1 MKDSLTENFLDL
13 KKLVFKSELEDY
25 YDLSGKVVE
34 KKLVDEST
42 LTFVFTDGTDFNI
55 HLGRIWNALVEKAD
69 ALAKDDKEFRL
80 IMRNLM
86 EQYGYPLNMT
96 AAYENKDGNLVYFE
110 SGDLV
115 D

>member
-13 KKLVFKSELEDY
+13 KKLVFKPELDDY

-34 KKLVDEST
+34 KKLIDGVA

-55 HLGRIWNALVEKAD
+55 HLGRIWNVLVEKAD

-80 IMRNLM
+80 IMGNLM

-115 D
+115 E

>member
-13 KKLVFKSELEDY
+13 KNLVFKPELEKY

-34 KKLVDEST
+34 KKLVNGVG
-42 LTFVFTDGTDFNI
+42 LTFVFTDGTDFTI

-96 AAYENKDGNLVYFE
+96 SHYENKKGNLVDF
-110 SGDLV
+110 
-115 D
+115 

>member
-13 KKLVFKSELEDY
+13 KKLVFTSELEDY
-25 YDLSGKVVE
+25 YDLSGKVAE
-34 KKLVDEST
+34 KKLINGRV

-69 ALAKDDKEFRL
+69 TLAKDDKEFRL
-80 IMRNLM
+80 IMGNLM

-96 AAYENKDGNLVYFE
+96 AKYENKEGNLVEF
-110 SGDLV
+110 
-115 D
+115 